1 MPCADSCAK
10 DVCKVLHLLTL
21 RIHCA
26 KGRVQ
31 SLAFAESAHTLC
43 QRTRAKSLF
52 SDSVYALCQ
61 GRVQRRFFLTVCML
75 NLRIHCATGR
85 MQSRVSTDSAH
96 TLSAHCAKD
105 ACAPTK
111 KPCAH
116 GTPGRL
122 EDAKTACRA
131 RNPSLLRICAWMCL
145 CACVGMRGC
154 TLMYVDVRRC
164 S

>member
-1 MPCADSCAK
+1 MPRTYARACF
-10 DVCKVLHLLTL
+10 LTL

-31 SLAFAESAHTLC
+31 SLAFADSVHTPC
-43 QRTRAKSLF
+43 QGRVQKSLF

-75 NLRIHCATGR
+75 NLRTHSAKGR
-85 MQSRVSTDSAH
+85 VQSRVSANSTH
-96 TLSAHCAKD
+96 TLSAHCATD
-105 ACAPTK
+105 ACSPNK
-111 KPCAH
+111 KAICAH

-131 RNPSLLRICAWMCL
+131 GNPSLLRGYVRGCACVCAWMC
-145 CACVGMRGC
+145 
-154 TLMYVDVRRC
+154 VDVRRRA
-164 S
+164 

>member
-1 MPCADSCAK
+1 MCQ
-10 DVCKVLHLLTL
+10 
-21 RIHCA
+21 
-26 KGRVQ
+26 GRVQ
-31 SLAFAESAHTLC
+31 SLAFADSAHTLC

-85 MQSRVSTDSAH
+85 MQSRVSANSAH
-96 TLSAHCAKD
+96 TLSAHRATD
-105 ACAPTK
+105 ACSPTE

-122 EDAKTACRA
+122 EDAKGPVVLGIPLSNKGFEIKSRCCKSWKCFMPTTQPKGQIQKVIRRA
-131 RNPSLLRICAWMCL
+131 KTRKM
-145 CACVGMRGC
+145 
-154 TLMYVDVRRC
+154 
-164 S
+164 